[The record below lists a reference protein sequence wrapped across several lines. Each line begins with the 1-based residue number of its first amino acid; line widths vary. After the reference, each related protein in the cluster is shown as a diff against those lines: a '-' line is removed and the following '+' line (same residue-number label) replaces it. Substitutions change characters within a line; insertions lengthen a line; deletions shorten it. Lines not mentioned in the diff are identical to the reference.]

1 MLSERAAPGS
11 RSTRLLAAR
20 LDLSMGQEFSCA
32 TRGKQIAG
40 ALEDGFDRALCDAD
54 NALDAVEQVI
64 EDATRDT
71 PAKPSCELSDK
82 ERTAAIHLFW
92 VLVREQGGGTE
103 VGGAPATVH
112 EDLTMALCLKRLRL
126 LEAPLPA
133 AAKGVAGPS
142 SGLDED
148 MLEAER
154 LLVAM
159 FRQLH
164 AFPVGQWVRGHLA
177 GHARRQYRLD
187 EWVTLL
193 EQLQRPAL
201 LLEAATI
208 PTDQPLPITALLQIS
223 SRGLLVC
230 GCANDSTLDKV
241 GLI

>member
-1 MLSERAAPGS
+1 
-11 RSTRLLAAR
+11 
-20 LDLSMGQEFSCA
+20 
-32 TRGKQIAG
+32 
-40 ALEDGFDRALCDAD
+40 
-54 NALDAVEQVI
+54 
-64 EDATRDT
+64 
-71 PAKPSCELSDK
+71 
-82 ERTAAIHLFW
+82 
-92 VLVREQGGGTE
+92 
-103 VGGAPATVH
+103 
-112 EDLTMALCLKRLRL
+112 
-126 LEAPLPA
+126 
-133 AAKGVAGPS
+133 
-142 SGLDED
+142 
-148 MLEAER
+148 
-154 LLVAM
+154 M

-241 GLI
+241 GLF